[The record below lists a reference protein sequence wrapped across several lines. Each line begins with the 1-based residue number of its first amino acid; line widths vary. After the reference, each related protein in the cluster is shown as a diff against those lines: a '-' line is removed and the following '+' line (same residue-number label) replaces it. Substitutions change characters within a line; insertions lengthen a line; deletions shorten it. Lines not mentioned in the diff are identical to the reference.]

1 MVAFSVPAS
10 ALAATN
16 PGIKPGNF
24 FYFFDTAFEQI
35 NLFFTFS
42 PEKKVEKA
50 LVYADE
56 RLAEAEAVAGDNNV
70 EAVKTAIT
78 NYESNIALAAEK
90 SKEVQDK
97 EKAESL
103 FTLIADNTSKN
114 QEVLSAVL
122 IKVPEEAKEAITR
135 AIEAS
140 RKGQE
145 EATQQITE
153 LKSEIEQLKK
163 EVAKFKEGKV
173 EIDNSNQFSEIGKLK
188 REIEELK
195 NTRATSPVVE
205 VKSKT
210 QPKTTTD
217 GSSSQ
222 QQNYDQELSQLIVE
236 TRQRI
241 STFEGAIRE
250 TEEFAPLVRTTM
262 NKYPNEFIMQQSGQ
276 ELLNENSNLASIS
289 RKLVMVETE
298 RTNKLSSHLG
308 LDILPKIEDFS
319 QITQQYNNYYQ
330 QYEASNTKIELLIK
344 NLVLNEKSVLERLTQ
359 QTRQQIQDMKTQYYE
374 TPSQS
379 SPDSRLEYAFSELRS
394 TLSNIS
400 NEQISSVVM
409 GRKKEKAAQDWMQQ
423 NSNVFSYPSYIA
435 QFNSILSA
443 YGLYY
448 MVIPQ

>member
-1 MVAFSVPAS
+1 MKKLFLSFVLLSVVVFSLPTSAS
-10 ALAATN
+10 AATN
-16 PGIKPGNF
+16 PGVKPGNF

-42 PEKKVEKA
+42 PEKKAEKA
-50 LVYADE
+50 LAYADE
-56 RLAEAEAVAGDNNV
+56 RLAEAEAVAGDNNAEV
-70 EAVKTAIT
+70 VKTAIT
-78 NYESNIALAAEK
+78 NYESNIALATEK

-97 EKAESL
+97 ERAESL

-122 IKVPEEAKEAITR
+122 VKVPEEAKEAITR

-145 EATQQITE
+145 EATQQIAE

-163 EVAKFKEGKV
+163 EVA
-173 EIDNSNQFSEIGKLK
+173 
-188 REIEELK
+188 ELK
-195 NTRATSPVVE
+195 EEKTEVE
-205 VKSKT
+205 VKPKP
-210 QPKTTTD
+210 QLKTTTD

-222 QQNYDQELSQLIVE
+222 RQNYDQELSQLIVK

-250 TEEFAPLVRTTM
+250 TEEFASLVRTTM
-262 NKYPNEFIMQQSGQ
+262 NKYSNELIMQQSGQ

-289 RKLVMVETE
+289 KKLVMIETE
-298 RTNKLSSHLG
+298 RANKISSYLG
-308 LDILPKIEDFS
+308 LDILPKVDDFS

-330 QYEASNTKIELLIK
+330 QYESSNMKIELLMK

-359 QTRQQIQDMKTQYYE
+359 QARQQIQDLKTQYYYE
-374 TPSQS
+374 APSQ
-379 SPDSRLEYAFSELRS
+379 PVTDSRLEYALSELRT

-423 NSNVFSYPSYIA
+423 NQSVFSYPSYIA
-435 QFNSILSA
+435 QFNSILSS

-448 MVIPQ
+448 MVVPQ

>member
-1 MVAFSVPAS
+1 
-10 ALAATN
+10 
-16 PGIKPGNF
+16 
-24 FYFFDTAFEQI
+24 
-35 NLFFTFS
+35 
-42 PEKKVEKA
+42 
-50 LVYADE
+50 
-56 RLAEAEAVAGDNNV
+56 
-70 EAVKTAIT
+70 
-78 NYESNIALAAEK
+78 
-90 SKEVQDK
+90 
-97 EKAESL
+97 
-103 FTLIADNTSKN
+103 
-114 QEVLSAVL
+114 
-122 IKVPEEAKEAITR
+122 
-135 AIEAS
+135 
-140 RKGQE
+140 
-145 EATQQITE
+145 
-153 LKSEIEQLKK
+153 
-163 EVAKFKEGKV
+163 
-173 EIDNSNQFSEIGKLK
+173 
-188 REIEELK
+188 
-195 NTRATSPVVE
+195 
-205 VKSKT
+205 
-210 QPKTTTD
+210 
-217 GSSSQ
+217 
-222 QQNYDQELSQLIVE
+222 
-236 TRQRI
+236 
-241 STFEGAIRE
+241 
-250 TEEFAPLVRTTM
+250 M